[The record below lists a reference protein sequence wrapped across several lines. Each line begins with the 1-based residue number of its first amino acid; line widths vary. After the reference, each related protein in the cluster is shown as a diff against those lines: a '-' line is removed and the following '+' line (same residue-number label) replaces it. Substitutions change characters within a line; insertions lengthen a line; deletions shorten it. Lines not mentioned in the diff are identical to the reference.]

1 MFKRFVLTILS
12 LWSSML
18 FAEDKYPF
26 SSKTQLAQFEHL
38 TTELRCMVCRHQ
50 NLAESDAP
58 LAMDMKQMIYEKV
71 VAGESDSDI
80 RQFLIARYGDVISFK
95 PPFKLMTWFLW
106 LAPILFLAFGIW
118 VFIKNTLVV
127 EQ

>member
-1 MFKRFVLTILS
+1 MFRSFVFTILFLCCS
-12 LWSSML
+12 VLC
-18 FAEDKYPF
+18 AEDKYPF

-71 VAGESDSDI
+71 TAGESDADI

-95 PPFKLMTWFLW
+95 PPFKVMTWFLW
-106 LAPILFLAFGIW
+106 LAPLIFLSFGVWI
-118 VFIKNTLVV
+118 FIKNTLV
-127 EQ
+127 ERP

>member
-1 MFKRFVLTILS
+1 MFRSLVFTILF
-12 LWSSML
+12 LCCNVL

-71 VAGESDSDI
+71 LSGESDTDI

-95 PPFKLMTWFLW
+95 PPFKVMTWFLW
-106 LAPILFLAFGIW
+106 FAPILFLAFGGWIF
-118 VFIKNTLVV
+118 VKNTLVR
-127 EQ
+127 ES